1 MALFIVRHQHPPERC
16 PAADPEMEALLL
28 NHLSRPN
35 VRRAGIEI
43 QGA

>member
-1 MALFIVRHQHPPERC
+1 MIRHQRPAERC
-16 PAADPEMEALLL
+16 PAADPAMGALLL

>member
-1 MALFIVRHQHPPERC
+1 VALFIVRHQHPAERG
-16 PAADPEMEALLL
+16 DPEMGALLL

-43 QGA
+43 QGT